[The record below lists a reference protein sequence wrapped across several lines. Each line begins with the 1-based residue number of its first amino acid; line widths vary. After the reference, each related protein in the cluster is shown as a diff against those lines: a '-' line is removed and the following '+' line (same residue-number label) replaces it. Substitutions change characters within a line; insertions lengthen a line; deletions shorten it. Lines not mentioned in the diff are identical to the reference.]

1 MGAGSDLKDKIKR
14 DTGITVYK
22 ITDYEVEDANKLY
35 DLLTDETNQI
45 KSWLLS
51 ISQNGRETIP
61 FDIAVNLASDKQVL
75 NYLTSMVQS
84 KHISISNNTDLKLI
98 RDIIVSS
105 RPDYFTC
112 LLLVARNNDLDA
124 LYNMVVMDIQASG
137 YREDR
142 ASRYYDSIIAV
153 ANGNNG
159 MISHD
164 QLRWLSNQSQS
175 FQSMMNSI
183 AGAQSNSINQE
194 GLKKLHDDPSK
205 DSFYNDV
212 DVLSIFNKRG
222 VVGLSHANSL
232 YDTAIALYEKE
243 IKLGNATAMCNRAYM
258 HQHGL
263 GGSKDCATAIAL
275 YEKAIKLGNAT
286 AMRNRAYMHEHG
298 LGGSKDY
305 ATAIALYEKAIKL
318 GNATAMN
325 NRAYMH
331 QHGLGGSKDYAAAI
345 ALYEKAIELG
355 DATAMCNRAYMH
367 EQGLGGSKDYAA
379 AIALYEK
386 AIKLGNA
393 TAMSGRAYMHQ
404 HGLGGSK
411 DYAAAIVLY
420 EQAIKLGN
428 AYAMRNRAYMHQH
441 GLGGS
446 KDYAAAIVLYE
457 LAIKLGNASA
467 MRNRAY
473 MHEHGLGGSKDYA
486 AAIALYEKAI
496 KLGNATAIRNR
507 AYMHQHGLGG
517 SKDYAAAIVLY
528 EKAIELGNACA
539 MRNRAYMH
547 QHGLGGSKDYAT
559 AIALYEKAIKLGN
572 ATAMN
577 DRAYMH
583 QHGLGGSKDY
593 AAAIVLY
600 EQAIK
605 LGNAT
610 AMRNRAYM
618 HQHGLGGS
626 KDYVAAIVLYDRAVV
641 SFSNFLDRE
650 ISDLLSTGSQFFTP
664 NNLINALLPRL
675 KTGETVSTSIYQWL
689 IRHKKE
695 LLKQIL
701 VGEDDDTAKYKVI
714 HSALTDQDHVLYK
727 IFYKKTGFT
736 PVSVDKPKSNLGQ
749 LRIKHDELATNLNL
763 PVYDA
768 GKFMSNSSA
777 SFFTNASTAKVDTC
791 CEPRDA
797 VDDCE
802 GYGSV
807 FNSITDAGL

>member
-1 MGAGSDLKDKIKR
+1 MVKFTLK
-14 DTGITVYK
+14 G
-22 ITDYEVEDANKLY
+22 
-35 DLLTDETNQI
+35 
-45 KSWLLS
+45 
-51 ISQNGRETIP
+51 
-61 FDIAVNLASDKQVL
+61 
-75 NYLTSMVQS
+75 
-84 KHISISNNTDLKLI
+84 ISNLTE
-98 RDIIVSS
+98 S
-105 RPDYFTC
+105 PAYFQQ
-112 LLLVARNNDLDA
+112 VNGIYRKDGA
-124 LYNMVVMDIQASG
+124 LA

-263 GGSKDCATAIAL
+263 GGSKDYAAAIVLYEQAIKLGNASAMRNRAYMHEHGLGGSKDYAAAIALYEQAIELGDACAMCNRAYMHQHGLGGSKDYAAAIVLYEQAIKLGNASAMRNRAYMHGHGLGGSKDYAAAIAL

-286 AMRNRAYMHEHG
+286 AMCNRAYMHEHG

-331 QHGLGGSKDYAAAI
+331 QL
-345 ALYEKAIELG
+345 
-355 DATAMCNRAYMH
+355 
-367 EQGLGGSKDYAA
+367 
-379 AIALYEK
+379 
-386 AIKLGNA
+386 
-393 TAMSGRAYMHQ
+393 
-404 HGLGGSK
+404 
-411 DYAAAIVLY
+411 
-420 EQAIKLGN
+420 
-428 AYAMRNRAYMHQH
+428 

-457 LAIKLGNASA
+457 LAIKLGNAYA
-467 MRNRAY
+467 M
-473 MHEHGLGGSKDYA
+473 SD
-486 AAIALYEKAI
+486 
-496 KLGNATAIRNR
+496 
-507 AYMHQHGLGG
+507 
-517 SKDYAAAIVLY
+517 
-528 EKAIELGNACA
+528 
-539 MRNRAYMH
+539 
-547 QHGLGGSKDYAT
+547 
-559 AIALYEKAIKLGN
+559 
-572 ATAMN
+572 
-577 DRAYMH
+577 
-583 QHGLGGSKDY
+583 
-593 AAAIVLY
+593 
-600 EQAIK
+600 
-605 LGNAT
+605 
-610 AMRNRAYM
+610 RAYM

-626 KDYVAAIVLYDRAVV
+626 KDYVAAIVLYDRAAV

-727 IFYKKTGFT
+727 IFYKTTGFT

>member
-243 IKLGNATAMCNRAYM
+243 IKLGNASAMRNRAYM
-258 HQHGL
+258 HQLGL
-263 GGSKDCATAIAL
+263 GGLKDYAAAIAL
-275 YEKAIKLGNAT
+275 YEQAIKLGDAR
-286 AMRNRAYMHEHG
+286 AMSGRAYMHEHG

-305 ATAIALYEKAIKL
+305 AAAIALYEQAIKL
-318 GNATAMN
+318 GDAYAMN

-345 ALYEKAIELG
+345 VLYEKAIKLG
-355 DATAMCNRAYMH
+355 NATAMRNRAYMH
-367 EQGLGGSKDYAA
+367 QQGLGGSKDYAA

-473 MHEHGLGGSKDYA
+473 MHEHGLGGSKDSA

-496 KLGNATAIRNR
+496 KLGNATAMRDR
-507 AYMHQHGLGG
+507 AYMHQLGLGG

-528 EKAIELGNACA
+528 E
-539 MRNRAYMH
+539 
-547 QHGLGGSKDYAT
+547 Q
-559 AIALYEKAIKLGN
+559 AIKLGN
-572 ATAMN
+572 ASAMS

-583 QHGLGGSKDY
+583 GHGLGGSKDY

-605 LGNAT
+605 LGNAY

-618 HQHGLGGS
+618 HRHGLGGS

-701 VGEDDDTAKYKVI
+701 VGEDDDTEKYKVI

>member
-232 YDTAIALYEKE
+232 YDTAIALYE
-243 IKLGNATAMCNRAYM
+243 
-258 HQHGL
+258 
-263 GGSKDCATAIAL
+263 
-275 YEKAIKLGNAT
+275 
-286 AMRNRAYMHEHG
+286 
-298 LGGSKDY
+298 
-305 ATAIALYEKAIKL
+305 
-318 GNATAMN
+318 
-325 NRAYMH
+325 
-331 QHGLGGSKDYAAAI
+331 
-345 ALYEKAIELG
+345 
-355 DATAMCNRAYMH
+355 
-367 EQGLGGSKDYAA
+367 
-379 AIALYEK
+379 
-386 AIKLGNA
+386 
-393 TAMSGRAYMHQ
+393 
-404 HGLGGSK
+404 
-411 DYAAAIVLY
+411 
-420 EQAIKLGN
+420 QAIKLG
-428 AYAMRNRAYMHQH
+428 
-441 GLGGS
+441 
-446 KDYAAAIVLYE
+446 D
-457 LAIKLGNASA
+457 
-467 MRNRAY
+467 
-473 MHEHGLGGSKDYA
+473 
-486 AAIALYEKAI
+486 
-496 KLGNATAIRNR
+496 
-507 AYMHQHGLGG
+507 
-517 SKDYAAAIVLY
+517 
-528 EKAIELGNACA
+528 
-539 MRNRAYMH
+539 
-547 QHGLGGSKDYAT
+547 
-559 AIALYEKAIKLGN
+559 

-577 DRAYMH
+577 DRAYMYE
-583 QHGLGGSKDY
+583 HGLGGSKDY

-610 AMRNRAYM
+610 AIICINTAW
-618 HQHGLGGS
+618 
-626 KDYVAAIVLYDRAVV
+626 VA
-641 SFSNFLDRE
+641 
-650 ISDLLSTGSQFFTP
+650 Q
-664 NNLINALLPRL
+664 
-675 KTGETVSTSIYQWL
+675 
-689 IRHKKE
+689 
-695 LLKQIL
+695 
-701 VGEDDDTAKYKVI
+701 
-714 HSALTDQDHVLYK
+714 K
-727 IFYKKTGFT
+727 ITRR
-736 PVSVDKPKSNLGQ
+736 Q
-749 LRIKHDELATNLNL
+749 
-763 PVYDA
+763 
-768 GKFMSNSSA
+768 
-777 SFFTNASTAKVDTC
+777 
-791 CEPRDA
+791 
-797 VDDCE
+797 
-802 GYGSV
+802 
-807 FNSITDAGL
+807 

>member
-243 IKLGNATAMCNRAYM
+243 IKLGNASAMRNRAYM
-258 HQHGL
+258 HQLGL
-263 GGSKDCATAIAL
+263 GGLKDYAAAIAL
-275 YEKAIKLGNAT
+275 YEQAIKLGDAR
-286 AMRNRAYMHEHG
+286 AMSGRAYMHEHG

-305 ATAIALYEKAIKL
+305 AAAIALYEKAIKL
-318 GNATAMN
+318 GDASAMN

-367 EQGLGGSKDYAA
+367 EHGLGGSKDYAA

-393 TAMSGRAYMHQ
+393 TAIRNRAYMHQ

-583 QHGLGGSKDY
+583 
-593 AAAIVLY
+593 
-600 EQAIK
+600 
-605 LGNAT
+605 
-610 AMRNRAYM
+610 R
-618 HQHGLGGS
+618 HGLGGS

-701 VGEDDDTAKYKVI
+701 VGEDDDTEKYKVI